1 MTIFSDN
8 GSKKTFVKGI
18 PLFGLIILFVTIA
31 GLAVDVSKADG
42 DSFYTDIM
50 RFEHVA
56 LKIHQNYVES
66 MDSKLLMDRAID
78 GMFQILDPHSAY
90 FEKKQFDELMIQT
103 EGKFG
108 GLGIQISIR
117 DKVLT
122 VMTPIPGTP
131 AERAGIQSGDQILKI
146 NGKSTAGITIDEA
159 VGKLRGEPGTDVTIN
174 VRRRGEKDL
183 DYKITREIIH
193 IKAVPY
199 YGVFNDSIG
208 YITLKTFSE
217 DAGKEVGKAVREL
230 LKRKIKGI
238 VLDLRFN
245 PGGLLPQAI
254 EVAEKFLPQKSLV
267 VYTRGRMQNQNHE
280 YYVTENPILPQD
292 IPMIVLVN
300 YASAS
305 ASEIVSGA
313 IQDWDKGL
321 IVGDT
326 TFGKGS
332 VQSILPI
339 DEDHHLKLTT
349 AFYYTPSGRCINK
362 PENAIRGKGAKT
374 DDNEDADADEGEKS
388 KQSAA
393 GAAKDTAA
401 KKDTTIYKTNKGRTV
416 FGGGGIVPD
425 TVIKQP
431 MPDFLVRS
439 LFIKDAFFSFANA
452 EYNKLKAKHVK
463 IDSSFVLSNEIFAD
477 FQHYLDSTHFKFQ
490 NQAQMMFEDFKA
502 RSGIV
507 VDTAKDTSGK
517 KSDKEAAAG
526 ELTKPKWTKED
537 LESIKKAS
545 VQLDNLLTQ
554 DSKREFS
561 ENAPEIK
568 KYVKDALLSRELG
581 QDSDYMYRLKLKD
594 DVQFK
599 AALALFANK
608 ALYDKLLKPK
618 GK

>member
-1 MTIFSDN
+1 M
-8 GSKKTFVKGI
+8 

-31 GLAVDVSKADG
+31 GLAVDVSKSDG

-78 GMFQILDPHSAY
+78 GMFQILDPHSTY

-146 NGKSTAGITIDEA
+146 NSKSTAGITIDEA

-208 YITLKTFSE
+208 YVTLKTFSE

-238 VLDLRFN
+238 VLDLRYN

-280 YYVTENPILPQD
+280 YYATENPVLPQD
-292 IPMIVLVN
+292 IPMIVMVN

-362 PENAIRGKGAKT
+362 PENGIRGKGAKN
-374 DDNEDADADEGEKS
+374 DDNEDADSEEGEKG
-388 KQSAA
+388 KQTP
-393 GAAKDTAA
+393 KDTSV
-401 KKDTTIYKTNKGRTV
+401 KKDTTTYKTNKGRTV

-425 TVIKQP
+425 TIVKQP
-431 MPDFLVRS
+431 IPDFLVRS
-439 LFIKDAFFSFANA
+439 LFIKDAFFSFANT
-452 EYNKLKAKHVK
+452 EYNKLKAKRIKV
-463 IDSSFVLSNEIFAD
+463 DSTFAVSNEIYAD

-490 NQAQMMFEDFKA
+490 NQAQVMFEDFKQ

-507 VDTAKDTSGK
+507 SDTVKDTSK
-517 KSDKEAAAG
+517 KARDAAAA
-526 ELTKPKWTKED
+526 ELVKPKWAKGD
-537 LESIKKAS
+537 LENIRKAS
-545 VQLDNLLTQ
+545 VQLDNILSQ

-561 ENAPEIK
+561 ENADEIK
-568 KYVKDALLSRELG
+568 KYVKDALLARELG

-599 AALALFANK
+599 AALALFSNK
-608 ALYDKLLKPK
+608 AAFEKLLKPK
-618 GK
+618 VK

>member
-1 MTIFSDN
+1 M
-8 GSKKTFVKGI
+8 

-31 GLAVDVSKADG
+31 GLAVDVSKSDG

-78 GMFQILDPHSAY
+78 GMFQILDPHSTY

-208 YITLKTFSE
+208 YVTLKTFSE

-238 VLDLRFN
+238 VLDLRYN

-280 YYVTENPILPQD
+280 YYATENPVLPQD
-292 IPMIVLVN
+292 IPMIVMVN

-362 PENAIRGKGAKT
+362 PENGIRGKGAKN
-374 DDNEDADADEGEKS
+374 DDNEDADSEEGEKG
-388 KQSAA
+388 KQTP
-393 GAAKDTAA
+393 KDTSV
-401 KKDTTIYKTNKGRTV
+401 KKDTTTYKTNKGRTV

-425 TVIKQP
+425 TIVKQP
-431 MPDFLVRS
+431 IPDFLVRS
-439 LFIKDAFFSFANA
+439 LFIKDAFFSFANT
-452 EYNKLKAKHVK
+452 EYNKLKAKRIK
-463 IDSSFVLSNEIFAD
+463 IDSTFAVSNEIYAD

-490 NQAQMMFEDFKA
+490 NQAQVMFEDFKQ

-507 VDTAKDTSGK
+507 NDTVKDTS
-517 KSDKEAAAG
+517 
-526 ELTKPKWTKED
+526 
-537 LESIKKAS
+537 KKAR
-545 VQLDNLLTQ
+545 DTA
-554 DSKREFS
+554 
-561 ENAPEIK
+561 AP
-568 KYVKDALLSRELG
+568 R
-581 QDSDYMYRLKLKD
+581 
-594 DVQFK
+594 
-599 AALALFANK
+599 NW
-608 ALYDKLLKPK
+608 
-618 GK
+618 

>member
-1 MTIFSDN
+1 M
-8 GSKKTFVKGI
+8 
-18 PLFGLIILFVTIA
+18 
-31 GLAVDVSKADG
+31 
-42 DSFYTDIM
+42 
-50 RFEHVA
+50 
-56 LKIHQNYVES
+56 
-66 MDSKLLMDRAID
+66 LMDRAID
-78 GMFQILDPHSAY
+78 GMFQILDPHSTY

-131 AERAGIQSGDQILKI
+131 AERAGIKSGDQILKI

-208 YITLKTFSE
+208 YVTLKTFSE
-217 DAGKEVGKAVREL
+217 EAGKEVGKAVREL

-280 YYVTENPILPQD
+280 YYATENPVLPQD

-332 VQSILPI
+332 VLSILPI

-362 PENAIRGKGAKT
+362 PENGIRGKGAKA
-374 DDNEDADADEGEKS
+374 DDAEDADVEEGEKV
-388 KQSAA
+388 KAP
-393 GAAKDTAA
+393 KDTSA
-401 KKDTTIYKTNKGRTV
+401 KKDTTTYKTNKGRTV

-425 TVIKQP
+425 TVVKQP
-431 MPDFLVRS
+431 IPDFLVRS
-439 LFIKDAFFSFANA
+439 LFIKDAFFSFSNT
-452 EYNKLKAKHVK
+452 EYNKLKAKHIK
-463 IDSSFVLSNEIFAD
+463 IDSTFVISNEIYAD

-490 NQAQMMFEDFKA
+490 NQAQVMFEDFKL
-502 RSGIV
+502 RSGIA
-507 VDTAKDTSGK
+507 VDTIKDTGK
-517 KSDKEAAAG
+517 KAG
-526 ELTKPKWTKED
+526 KDILASELVKPKWTKDD
-537 LESIKKAS
+537 LENIRKVS
-545 VQLDNLLTQ
+545 VQLDNMLSQ
-554 DSKREFS
+554 ESKREFS

-568 KYVKDALLSRELG
+568 KYLKDAIVARELG

-608 ALYDKLLKPK
+608 ATFEKLLKPK

>member
-1 MTIFSDN
+1 M
-8 GSKKTFVKGI
+8 

-31 GLAVDVSKADG
+31 GLAVDVSKSDG

-78 GMFQILDPHSAY
+78 GMFQILDPHSTY

-208 YITLKTFSE
+208 YVTLKTFSE

-238 VLDLRFN
+238 VLDLRYN

-280 YYVTENPILPQD
+280 YYATENPVLPQD
-292 IPMIVLVN
+292 IPMIVMVN

-362 PENAIRGKGAKT
+362 PENGIRGKGAKN
-374 DDNEDADADEGEKS
+374 DDNEDADSEEGEKG
-388 KQSAA
+388 KQTP
-393 GAAKDTAA
+393 KDTSV
-401 KKDTTIYKTNKGRTV
+401 KKDTTTYKTNKGRTV

-425 TVIKQP
+425 TIVKQP
-431 MPDFLVRS
+431 IPDFLVRS
-439 LFIKDAFFSFANA
+439 LFIKDAFFSFANT
-452 EYNKLKAKHVK
+452 EYNKLKAKRIKV
-463 IDSSFVLSNEIFAD
+463 DSTFAVSNEIYAD

-490 NQAQMMFEDFKA
+490 NQAQVMFEDFKQ

-507 VDTAKDTSGK
+507 NDTVKDTSK
-517 KSDKEAAAG
+517 KARDAAAA
-526 ELTKPKWTKED
+526 ELVKPKWAKGD
-537 LESIKKAS
+537 LENIRKAS
-545 VQLDNLLTQ
+545 VQLDNILSQ

-561 ENAPEIK
+561 ENADEIK
-568 KYVKDALLSRELG
+568 KYVKDALLARELG

-599 AALALFANK
+599 AALALFSNK
-608 ALYDKLLKPK
+608 AAFEKLLKPK
-618 GK
+618 AK